1 MNPERNKMARS
12 VQAFLVAALSI
23 AILLC
28 FGYMLVAGLFAS
40 GNPGLSRRI
49 MAEINRAVGTDS
61 TRFTADRVRGTVL
74 RGAVVENPR
83 LLVRTPNGE
92 ITWAGARTLRVDYD
106 LVGLLFGHSR
116 DLKVVIDSPRIDL
129 VHDRNGEIVV
139 PRFAH
144 RKPGTPSN
152 RQTRVEIT
160 VREGGLSIDRAEI
173 QYGGIDGHATLRV
186 GGGRSELVIRDLD
199 GSSQNPNRPGRLEM
213 SGTILADGDAL
224 QAAPLEIALG
234 KSRVTARVGWD
245 LAAGRVRSGLLS
257 LHPLHVEELSRT
269 LQLRG
274 YEGTLRGA
282 ISFSGTPSAGEAR
295 ARLSG
300 RYAGEAVDTLML
312 DAKSS
317 PGVVNLSAMRLR
329 VRNAEVTGVA
339 TIQTRGVVVA
349 DMGFRDLNPALIPWW
364 KSPEEMPQ
372 GLLTGEAH
380 IEAHR
385 AKPVLDATFGVTLAP
400 SRFGRLAIQ
409 RGFARIHRPPD
420 GSVAVDSG
428 WVDVPG
434 GRIAVTGTLGAD
446 RALSARLTGTLA
458 DLKELSP
465 LLHPV
470 DALSGSGRMTAQV
483 TGPLSAPTF
492 TAQGSLFRASLK
504 NGLACDTMTVE
515 AQGTLLPALNLTA
528 EVGGKGLT
536 AGGRRL
542 GDLEAKMT
550 GGKTLTISRW
560 RQALGDTVLTLGGVV
575 TFAPDGVRARLDSLA
590 LQAGEHRIKS
600 RGVAQVSSLGDRVR
614 IADVLLDLDPGTL
627 QADIDWNPAKQ
638 TLDARGR
645 LQGLDLGLI
654 PGMELGRR
662 PMAGIAR
669 AEFLASG
676 AIADPDLSVRV
687 GVERPVLGGI
697 AGDSL
702 LLDLD
707 YVPGVLTVSKAEWR
721 AGESR
726 VRVEGS
732 IRPQLTLESWWRAL
746 DKGDR
751 TWASRAALALSATAD
766 ELDLGLV
773 APAASKLRTL
783 EGRASAS
790 LRVSGTAADPKFEL
804 EGRAPRIGFRGV
816 EGEIVGLNLAYKDRR
831 LRIDRFDL
839 RQGGSI
845 SQIRGEIPVD
855 LSLYAENRLLDS
867 APLAV
872 SINVPDGDL
881 SILPIIFPEIAS
893 SSGRLAASAEIGGT
907 TRKPNVTGSLKI
919 ADGKLRWA
927 GRDEILEGVAMEGTF
942 DQERLNVTKASAR
955 QGKRGKLTLTG
966 WWKWP
971 TAAPPPFEPPAIGPR
986 GEYAFKI
993 KATDFTTTDRESY
1006 LFRLT
1011 GEFNIANARNPD
1023 GAPTPWIT
1031 GHAVI
1036 SKGEL
1041 TLDLSRPPGEPG
1053 EPLPYL
1059 YNISVDIP
1067 GNVFYRTLDAEV
1079 EVQSDGNLIFK
1090 NEGSGDLALGVL
1102 NVRGGKYY
1110 VMTRQFRNL
1119 QGLINFNSPDRIDP
1133 EVSITAET
1141 TLPAATGTRT
1151 VYLSLSD
1158 RVSRLKV
1165 RVYDDAGTPP
1175 DALWKGL
1182 ALGQFA
1188 PTAGI
1193 DVSATGAGGAQDV
1206 TGVTLPISN
1215 YLFQN
1220 VEHWLSGSGF
1230 IDTIDLRSGANAPSA
1245 SQSGASPISLVG
1257 VGKYVTPDF
1266 YLKYSRDF
1274 SGAGEEQINA
1284 DYRVTRFL
1292 LLKGQQI
1299 RRQTTPSHLPTQE
1312 YNLDL
1317 KVRLEY

>member
-1 MNPERNKMARS
+1 M
-12 VQAFLVAALSI
+12 QAALVAALSI
-23 AILLC
+23 AILAC
-28 FGYMLVAGLFAS
+28 FGYMLLAGLFAS

-49 MAEINRAVGTDS
+49 MTEINRAVGTDS

-74 RGAVVENPR
+74 HGAVVENPR
-83 LLVRTPNGE
+83 LLVRTSSGE

-106 LVGLLFGHSR
+106 LMGLLFGRAR

-144 RKPGTPSN
+144 RQRGTPSV
-152 RQTRVEIT
+152 RQTQVEIA
-160 VREGGLSIDRAEI
+160 VRGGGLSIDRAEI
-173 QYGGIDGHATLRV
+173 EYGGIDGHATLRV
-186 GGGRSELVIRDLD
+186 GGGRSELLIRDLE

-274 YEGTLRGA
+274 YEGMLRGA

-295 ARLSG
+295 VRLSG

-312 DAKSS
+312 DAKSR
-317 PGVVNLSAMRLR
+317 PGVVNVSGICLR
-329 VRNAEVTGVA
+329 VRSAEVTGVA
-339 TIQTRGVVVA
+339 TIQTKGVVVG
-349 DMGFRDLNPALIPWW
+349 DVGFRDLNPALIPWW

-385 AKPVLDATFGVTLAP
+385 AKPVLDATFAVTLAP
-400 SRFGRLAIQ
+400 SRFGRLSIR

-434 GRIAVTGTLGAD
+434 GRVAITGTLGAD
-446 RALSARLTGTLA
+446 RKLDARLSGMLA

-465 LLHPV
+465 LLQPAE
-470 DALSGSGRMTAQV
+470 ALSGSGRIAAQV

-492 TAQGSLFRASLK
+492 TAQGSLFRATLK

-528 EVGGKGLT
+528 EVAGRGLT
-536 AGGRRL
+536 AGGRRV
-542 GDLEAKMT
+542 GNLEARMT
-550 GGKTLTISRW
+550 GGKTLTISRY

-575 TFAPDGVRARLDSLA
+575 TFAPEGVRAQLDSLA
-590 LQAGEHRIKS
+590 LRAGEHRIKS
-600 RGVAQVSSLGDRVR
+600 RGVARVSSVGDHLR
-614 IADVLLDLDPGTL
+614 IADLLFDLDPGTL
-627 QADIDWNPAKQ
+627 QADLDWNPAKQ

-645 LQGLDLGLI
+645 LEGLDLGLI
-654 PGMELGRR
+654 SAMQQGRH
-662 PMAGIAR
+662 PITGIAR

-676 AIADPDLSVRV
+676 AITDPVLSMRV
-687 GVERPVLGGI
+687 GVDHPVLGGV

-707 YVPGVLTVSKAEWR
+707 YAPGVLTVSKAEWR
-721 AGESR
+721 AGQSR
-726 VRVEGS
+726 VKVEGS
-732 IRPQLTLESWWRAL
+732 IRPQVTLDSWWHAL
-746 DKGDR
+746 GKGDR
-751 TWASRAALALSATAD
+751 AWASRAALALSATAD
-766 ELDLGLV
+766 GLDLSLI
-773 APAASKLRTL
+773 APTAPKVRTL
-783 EGRASAS
+783 EGVASAS
-790 LRVSGTAADPKFEL
+790 LRVSGTAADPKIDL
-804 EGRAPRIGFRGV
+804 TGQAPKIGFRGV
-816 EGEIVGLNLAYKDRR
+816 EGEIVNLSLAYEDRR
-831 LRIDRFDL
+831 LRIERLDL

-855 LSLYAENRLLDS
+855 LSLYAENRLLES

-872 SINVPDGDL
+872 SIDVPDGDL
-881 SILPIIFPEIAS
+881 SILPVIFPEIAS
-893 SSGRLAASAEIGGT
+893 SSGRLAATAQIGGT
-907 TRKPNVTGSLKI
+907 TRNPKATGTLKI

-927 GRDEILEGVAMEGTF
+927 GRDEILEGVAMEATF
-942 DQERLNVTKASAR
+942 DQERLNVTKATAR
-955 QGKRGKLTLTG
+955 QGKRGRLSLAG

-971 TAAPPPFEPPAIGPR
+971 TAPPPPYEPAAVGPR

-993 KATDFTTTDRESY
+993 KATDFTTTDRETY

-1011 GEFNIANARNPD
+1011 GEFNIVSAKNPD

-1090 NEGSGDLALGVL
+1090 NEGNGDLALGVL

-1110 VMTRQFRNL
+1110 VVTRQFRNL
-1119 QGLINFNSPDRIDP
+1119 QGMINFNSPDRIDP

-1165 RVYDDAGTPP
+1165 RVYDDAGTAP
-1175 DALWKGL
+1175 DALWKAL
-1182 ALGQFA
+1182 AIGQFSS
-1188 PTAGI
+1188 TAGL
-1193 DVSATGAGGAQDV
+1193 DVSAAGTSTGQEV
-1206 TGVTLPISN
+1206 SGVTLPISN

-1220 VEHWLSGSGF
+1220 VEHWLGGSGF
-1230 IDTIDLRSGANAPSA
+1230 IDTIDLRSGANTPST
-1245 SQSGASPISLVG
+1245 SQSGGSPISLVG

-1292 LLKGQQI
+1292 LL
-1299 RRQTTPSHLPTQE
+1299 
-1312 YNLDL
+1312 
-1317 KVRLEY
+1317 